1 MIRKQSMESN
11 SGSALTNGTPGLSLP
26 PPPPPPPPPPGGAIP
41 PPPPPPP
48 PGGGMAPPPPPPP
61 PPMSGGAPPPPPPP
75 PGPGGRGP
83 PPPPPPP
90 GGGPPPP
97 PPPPGGGPPPPPPPP
112 GGLAMNGGP
121 KAPPSVPTQ
130 VPVFETPKPSAAL
143 KPFNWN
149 KLPIHK
155 MWNTNNI
162 WKKISSRNDKK
173 KKVKVNFSD
182 MEELFR
188 KQPPIKPQNS
198 ASGGNGGPQNCKDQS
213 QVDGNTTGK
222 KKDAVS

>member
-1 MIRKQSMESN
+1 
-11 SGSALTNGTPGLSLP
+11 
-26 PPPPPPPPPPGGAIP
+26 
-41 PPPPPPP
+41 
-48 PGGGMAPPPPPPP
+48 
-61 PPMSGGAPPPPPPP
+61 
-75 PGPGGRGP
+75 
-83 PPPPPPP
+83 
-90 GGGPPPP
+90 
-97 PPPPGGGPPPPPPPP
+97 
-112 GGLAMNGGP
+112 MNGGP